1 MPVYGLRGKGNPQIC
16 INCPTSHLCTCSKDC
31 VKTVERHIWKNY
43 EELADDGRYIP
54 QYQEFYKRR
63 KETIERVFTDAMR
76 YTQYRGLD
84 QVTNW
89 EKLKSA
95 AMNLKNWKLA
105 IWLWREKLSPFIC
118 ILLYTFYDRNPAY
131 A

>member
-1 MPVYGLRGKGNPQIC
+1 
-16 INCPTSHLCTCSKDC
+16 
-31 VKTVERHIWKNY
+31 
-43 EELADDGRYIP
+43 
-54 QYQEFYKRR
+54 
-63 KETIERVFTDAMR
+63 MR

-84 QVTNW
+84 QVTNL
-89 EKLKSA
+89 EKLKFA